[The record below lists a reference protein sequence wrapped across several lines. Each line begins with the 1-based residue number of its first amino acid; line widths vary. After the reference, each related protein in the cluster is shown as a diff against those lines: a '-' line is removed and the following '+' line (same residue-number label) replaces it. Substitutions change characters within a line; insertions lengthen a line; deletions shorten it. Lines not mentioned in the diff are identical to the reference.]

1 MLGRWPASGS
11 VEFEGCIFKV
21 SVVETLEYLLFS
33 LKTPPKRNSTNGIAQ
48 IGMEMKPKVKRAHL
62 GVTPVKNCKMTSG
75 SQAAKRRRPEA
86 AAVRAESVP
95 AGG

>member
-1 MLGRWPASGS
+1 M
-11 VEFEGCIFKV
+11 ECEGFIWRA
-21 SVVETLEYLLFS
+21 SVVGTLEYLLFS
-33 LKTPPKRNSTNGIAQ
+33 LKIGPWRNSTNGIAQ
-48 IGMEMKPKVKRAHL
+48 MGMEMKPNVKSAHL

-75 SQAAKRRRPEA
+75 NQPAKRRRPDA